1 LRPRGVTVREVAC
14 VGVARTLL
22 IAEIVP
28 PVGAGS
34 VPVVAIAAGVHGD
47 EPASVWALLALVRD
61 GLLDSGFAYRIWPC
75 TNPSGY
81 ELGTRANAEGS
92 DINRSFGRGGQTPEA
107 KAIITANRD
116 RKFALTIDMHEDYE
130 ADGFYCYEPIVDDL
144 SFGAA
149 VVSAV
154 HEASFPIQ
162 ELDDVYDLGYPPES
176 HHLRRLEH
184 GLVRPNA
191 RAEIAYFKRTPYS
204 MHLLRRAAKRSL
216 TLESPRRLRWDE
228 RIAIHRVA
236 VVTALER
243 LHVSL

>member
-1 LRPRGVTVREVAC
+1 VSVREVAC

-22 IAEIVP
+22 VSEIVP
-28 PVGAGS
+28 PSGPGTA
-34 VPVVAIAAGVHGD
+34 PAVAIAAGVHGD
-47 EPASVWALLALVRD
+47 EPAASWALLALVRD
-61 GLLDSGFAYRIWPC
+61 GFLDSSFAYRIWPC

-81 ELGTRANAEGS
+81 ELGTRANAEGF
-92 DINRSFGRGGQTPEA
+92 DVNRSFGRGGQTPEA

-130 ADGFYCYEPIVDDL
+130 AEGFYCYEPEVDDL
-144 SFGAA
+144 SFGDAVVAA
-149 VVSAV
+149 VD
-154 HEASFPIQ
+154 EAGFPIQ
-162 ELDDVYDLGYPPES
+162 ELDETYDLGYPPES

-191 RAEIAYFKRTPYS
+191 RAEMAFFKKTPYS
-204 MHLLRRAAKRSL
+204 MYLLRRAAKRSL
-216 TLESPRRLRWDE
+216 TLESPRRLLWDD

-243 LHVSL
+243 LRASL